1 MVSRFLSFL
10 VIPRLGFS
18 PLRKNMLDKK
28 TKDKLIKKF
37 QVHGGDTG
45 SSPIQIAILTEE
57 IKELTDHL
65 KTHKK
70 DFSSRRGLLKK
81 VAERRRLLI
90 YLKREDAEQYGKV
103 VKELK
108 LKFGQFLEE
117 EEKKNASDEEE
128 TGEKSHAAETQETA
142 EPQKNDEKIKIKI

>member
-1 MVSRFLSFL
+1 MLS
-10 VIPRLGFS
+10 
-18 PLRKNMLDKK
+18 KK
-28 TKDKLIKKF
+28 TKDKIIKKF
-37 QVHGGDTG
+37 QVHKGDTG
-45 SSPIQIAILTEE
+45 SSSIQIAILTEE

-81 VAERRRLLI
+81 VAERRRLLF
-90 YLKREDAEQYGKV
+90 YLKREEPEHYEKV

-108 LKFGQFLEE
+108 LKFAQFLEE

-128 TGEKSHAAETQETA
+128 TEKKSNIPEISESAGV
-142 EPQKNDEKIKIKI
+142 QKKD